1 MGGFCC
7 VERGI
12 VMTLEERIAKL
23 EEKMA
28 ALEQSTRPIA
38 VTAEMI
44 FAGQLAPPTSSGQL
58 QLLNCEV
65 WFLCN

>member
-23 EEKMA
+23 EEKTA
-28 ALEQSTRPIA
+28 VLEQAARPVSI
-38 VTAEMI
+38 TAEMI
-44 FAGQLAPPTSSGQL
+44 SGGQLAPPTSSGQL

-65 WFLCN
+65 

>member
-1 MGGFCC
+1 
-7 VERGI
+7 
-12 VMTLEERIAKL
+12 MTLEERIAKL

-44 FAGQLAPPTSSGQL
+44 FAGGQLAPPTSSGQL

-65 WFLCN
+65 

>member
-1 MGGFCC
+1 
-7 VERGI
+7 
-12 VMTLEERIAKL
+12 MTLEERIAKL

-65 WFLCN
+65 